1 MIESCK
7 MKIEINCE
15 KQNGHML
22 GHHLYNENKKRAILN
37 KKKLPSYTIL
47 SIDLLSELLREKCQQ
62 AI

>member
-1 MIESCK
+1 
-7 MKIEINCE
+7 
-15 KQNGHML
+15 ML